1 MLKYKLTFLRIIQAI
16 RNEYR
21 YGNDLKWKKNYILCY
36 KKKRDKLVKNIPY
49 RSYIGKS
56 KMRCLFHGNR
66 LLKYIFKL
74 FGLREDF

>member
-1 MLKYKLTFLRIIQAI
+1 MLKYKLTCLRIIQAI

-21 YGNDLKWKKNYILCY
+21 HGNDLNWKKNYILCY
-36 KKKRDKLVKNIPY
+36 KKKRDKLVKNIPC

-56 KMRCLFHGNR
+56 KMRLFHGNS